1 MNERGIL
8 RRPEVVVTPN
18 DAQLFRWLWMLRV
31 MTLNQLRRVGY
42 YQPETRRLSAL
53 DNVRKRLSRLRKAGY
68 LAGDRLM
75 DTRERIYQL
84 GEAAL
89 GPLREYYDLQ
99 QQRLYRP
106 KGLETLR
113 HVQHSLMV
121 SECAVRVTEAIRGSA
136 LSIPD
141 LPPLGA
147 SFYHT
152 HAVGDARKRRHVE
165 RFVTQDDVRVPGLP
179 QPLRIRPDLVFA
191 LSQRQISRLY
201 FLEAD
206 RGSEN
211 AQRIVEKQLAYHHYR
226 RISESETNSGRRPW
240 HRYGS
245 VRDFRVLLVTTEERR
260 VKSLVKSLRDQPG
273 FELMAFSSLGAVRE
287 GNMAFD
293 PIWTNHVGAE
303 RALAKHLPD

>member
-8 RRPEVVVTPN
+8 RRSGVVVTPN

-31 MTLNQLRRVGY
+31 ITLNQLRRVGY
-42 YQPETRRLSAL
+42 YQPETGRLSAL

-68 LAGDRLM
+68 LTGDRLM
-75 DTRERIYQL
+75 DTRERIYHL

-89 GPLREYYDLQ
+89 GPLREHYDLQ
-99 QQRLYRP
+99 QQRLYQP

-113 HVQHSLMV
+113 QVQLSLMV
-121 SECAVRVTEAIRGSA
+121 SECAVRITAAIRGSA
-136 LSIPD
+136 LSIPE

-152 HAVGDARKRRHVE
+152 HAVGEAGKRRHVE
-165 RFVTQDDVRVPGLP
+165 RFVTQDDLRVTELL

-191 LSQRQISRLY
+191 LSQRKISRLY

-206 RGSEN
+206 RASESSQQI
-211 AQRIVEKQLAYHHYR
+211 ADKQLAYHHYQR
-226 RISESETNSGRRPW
+226 VSMDQADPDRRPW
-240 HRYGS
+240 HRYGPM
-245 VRDFRVLLVTTEERR
+245 RDFRVLFVTTDERR
-260 VKSLVKSLRDQPG
+260 VKNLVKSLRDQPG
-273 FELMAFSSLGAVRE
+273 FDLMVFSSLGAVRE